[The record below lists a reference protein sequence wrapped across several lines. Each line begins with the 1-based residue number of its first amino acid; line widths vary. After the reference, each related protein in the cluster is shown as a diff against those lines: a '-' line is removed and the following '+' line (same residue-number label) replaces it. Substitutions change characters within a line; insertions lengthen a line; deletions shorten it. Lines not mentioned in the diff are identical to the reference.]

1 MSFDE
6 DMPAARQALLMVWTD
21 IPAEIEPQFND
32 WYNREHLRER
42 IEVPG
47 FIRARRFEALS
58 GAPRYIALYEASGAD
73 VLRSEQY
80 LRFKKVRDERTM
92 QFTSLFR
99 NTLKATCDV
108 TARAGAGEGAF
119 LVLQPITIDAAR
131 RTAFRNWVSSVL
143 FAEALQ
149 SSGVMAA
156 TLAEHNSDMRETAA
170 PHDVRTGDRHL
181 ESVLM
186 LEAGSERGVS
196 AAISHLDR
204 QTLEHH
210 GATPH
215 IVMQPCSFRVL
226 YTMHA

>member
-1 MSFDE
+1 MSSPE
-6 DMPAARQALLMVWTD
+6 DMSAATQALLMVWTD

-32 WYNREHLRER
+32 WYNRGHLRER

-47 FIRARRFEALS
+47 FIRARRFAALS
-58 GAPRYIALYEASGAD
+58 GAPKYLALYEAHAD
-73 VLRSEQY
+73 VLQSEPY
-80 LRFKKVRDERTM
+80 LRFKKVRDSRTM

-131 RTAFRNWVSSVL
+131 RTAFRNWVRSVL
-143 FAEALQ
+143 FPEALQ

-156 TLAEHNSDMRETAA
+156 TLAEHNSDLRETAA

-181 ESVLM
+181 DSVLM
-186 LEAGSERGVS
+186 LEAASEHGVN

-215 IVMQPCSFRVL
+215 LVMEPSSFRVL